1 MAASYF
7 LLLAQKKVTKEKG
20 TLGAAAL
27 EGTRRAKALGPRF
40 RGDDETWI
48 ASSLLLRFGDRDCRA
63 LLFPGPSR
71 PRRAGGGNCRVHRT
85 RSRAGCARVRCQ
97 YRDVLSA
104 DPVACSRSRRGMD
117 APATAAARVSFS
129 LVTFFWTSKR
139 KSPAD
144 RDVRRTTHGR
154 EPVLEATLNP
164 KRRTN
169 TIPTQPSP

>member
-1 MAASYF
+1 MTGVSDICGASASAA
-7 LLLAQKKVTKEKG
+7 G
-20 TLGAAAL
+20 TAAL
-27 EGTRRAKALGPRF
+27 CSSRAPLG
-40 RGDDETWI
+40 RGEQ
-48 ASSLLLRFGDRDCRA
+48 AEEK
-63 LLFPGPSR
+63 SR
-71 PRRAGGGNCRVHRT
+71 VA

-154 EPVLEATLNP
+154 EAVIAKTPERHASLALTL
-164 KRRTN
+164 
-169 TIPTQPSP
+169 PSPASGRGENGIARRLQKQKTRPAFAGRAHPSILAL